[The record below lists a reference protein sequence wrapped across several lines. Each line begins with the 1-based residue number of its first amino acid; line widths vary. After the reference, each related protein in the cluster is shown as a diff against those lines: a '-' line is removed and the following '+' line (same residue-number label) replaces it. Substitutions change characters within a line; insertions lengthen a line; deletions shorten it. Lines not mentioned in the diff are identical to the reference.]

1 MTLDKL
7 RPGERAVVM
16 EIDENP
22 LKRRLQELG
31 LSEGSEISCLFASPL
46 GDPIAY
52 RFASSVIAIRMS
64 DSKSVRSVSYTHL
77 MRNTADVTG
86 FAHRRPR

>member
-52 RFASSVIAIRMS
+52 RFASSVIAIRRS
-64 DSKSVRSVSYTHL
+64 DAKSVRL
-77 MRNTADVTG
+77 WD
-86 FAHRRPR
+86 

>member
-7 RPGERAVVM
+7 RTGERPMVLD
-16 EIDENP
+16 IDDHP

-64 DSKSVRSVSYTHL
+64 DSKSVRL
-77 MRNTADVTG
+77 WD
-86 FAHRRPR
+86 

>member
-31 LSEGSEISCLFASPL
+31 LSEGLFASPL

-52 RFASSVIAIRMS
+52 RFASSVIAIRIS
-64 DSKSVRSVSYTHL
+64 DSKSVRL
-77 MRNTADVTG
+77 WD
-86 FAHRRPR
+86 